1 MSGTKRQRDKKNN
14 YRPKA
19 GEMGYMPSIQRNS
32 YGKKKAPIVSEKQL
46 KLI

>member
-1 MSGTKRQRDKKNN
+1 MSGTKRQRDKKNK

-19 GEMGYMPSIQRNS
+19 GEVGFMPSIQRN
-32 YGKKKAPIVSEKQL
+32 YVKKKVPIVSEKQL